1 MSIYFSAKL
10 NSRRSL
16 QLSLDSLP
24 DAPVTAVRPEEKTN
38 APVDTEAPAEDV
50 DDVIELPDVPV
61 KAPKRPEAPEKTK
74 GFDLMLLLHFHS
86 LPCFIGIYCV
96 IFFYSALM
104 MCFELTVLEEPLPA

>member
-74 GFDLMLLLHFHS
+74 GFVSCSFSIFIVYPVS
-86 LPCFIGIYCV
+86 LAYT
-96 IFFYSALM
+96 A
-104 MCFELTVLEEPLPA
+104 